1 MTGNDVEPRRLQI
14 FVPMEKQLTRPL
26 ACGPILSVMLSPVLC
41 VALPPAAY
49 AQGVRSAQGDEHPT
63 ETMLPEKDDAVER
76 VTVSAGVT
84 AVSQYISRGV
94 SFSDRPS
101 LQPFVSVRVA
111 LPELTGGAV
120 TKASVFAGTW
130 NSIQG
135 SKPGLGQPN
144 DGAVPGWYETDL
156 YAGASIELD
165 KRWTVSGTY
174 YRYVSPSASF
184 PGYNDFELIVRFDD
198 RSLWEGIVPLRGF
211 RLSPSLRVTQE
222 AGQPNR
228 ADALY
233 VQPSLTIRFDLGD
246 PQEPVGVAIPLVLGF
261 SDSFYRDGRGGNPT
275 FGYFRTGLTVSG
287 KPFARSAKAV
297 TVNGGFDLWRLN
309 GRVASGLK
317 EIEIVGRI
325 GASWTW

>member
-1 MTGNDVEPRRLQI
+1 MIGNDVEPRRLRI

-41 VALPPAAY
+41 VALPPAAH
-49 AQGVRSAQGDEHPT
+49 AQDVRSAQGDERPT

-76 VTVSAGVT
+76 VKVSAGVT

-111 LPELTGGAV
+111 LPELTGGTV
-120 TKASVFAGTW
+120 TGASVFAGTW

-156 YAGASIELD
+156 YVGGSIELD

-184 PGYNDFELIVRFDD
+184 TGYNDF
-198 RSLWEGIVPLRGF
+198 
-211 RLSPSLRVTQE
+211 
-222 AGQPNR
+222 
-228 ADALY
+228 
-233 VQPSLTIRFDLGD
+233 
-246 PQEPVGVAIPLVLGF
+246 
-261 SDSFYRDGRGGNPT
+261 
-275 FGYFRTGLTVSG
+275 
-287 KPFARSAKAV
+287 
-297 TVNGGFDLWRLN
+297 
-309 GRVASGLK
+309 
-317 EIEIVGRI
+317 
-325 GASWTW
+325 

>member
-1 MTGNDVEPRRLQI
+1 MERPRALS
-14 FVPMEKQLTRPL
+14 VANVVTMEKQLTRPL
-26 ACGPILSVMLSPVLC
+26 ACGLALSVVLSS
-41 VALPPAAY
+41 AAT
-49 AQGVRSAQGDEHPT
+49 AQDARPAQGDERPT
-63 ETMLPEKDDAVER
+63 ETMQPEEKDAVER
-76 VTVSAGVT
+76 FTVSAGAT

-144 DGAVPGWYETDL
+144 DGVVPGWYETDL

-165 KRWTVSGTY
+165 KRWTVSVAY

-211 RLSPSLRVTQE
+211 RLSPLLRVTQE

-233 VQPSLTIRFDLGD
+233 VQPSLTVRFDLGD
-246 PQEPVGVAIPLVLGF
+246 PKTPVGIAIPLVLGF

-275 FGYFRTGLTVSG
+275 FGYVRTGLTVSG
-287 KPFARSAKAV
+287 KPFARIANAV

-309 GRVASGLK
+309 GRVASGLN
-317 EIEIVGRI
+317 ETEIVGRI
-325 GASWTW
+325 GASWAW